1 MDNYIIAQISKIIT
15 ILTIREPLLIKKITK
30 TVFIHVASKKITIF
44 MFRAGR
50 ILFKKKK
57 NWVGSAH
64 VFKVFIY
71 E

>member
-44 MFRAGR
+44 MFRPGR

-57 NWVGSAH
+57 IGLG
-64 VFKVFIY
+64 
-71 E
+71 